1 MSGASMRPFD
11 ELDVSP
17 LEFWSTTMEERD
29 KTFSVL
35 RRERPLSWHRPM
47 QGGLLA
53 PDIDGVWVATS
64 HELIAEVSKKP
75 EIYSSAQGINMEDLS
90 EDIVEAASSML
101 GTDPP
106 KHGSLRKVI
115 SSAFTPKRVSLI
127 QEQIEGQAARI
138 VDDLLKEKEG
148 DFVKLVSKRLPMWTV
163 FEMLG
168 LEEELREETALHAEE
183 LVSWNDDD
191 VAAGRQPM
199 ELLNGA
205 LVSLLTIGMEF
216 AGRRRAEPKS
226 DLMTALVQAE
236 VDGRKL
242 TDDEIG
248 SFFVLLS
255 VAGNDTTRNT
265 TTIAA
270 RALQD
275 FPVQRALLMED
286 FDGRIGGAIE
296 EFVRWTSPVMS
307 FRRTVTE
314 DTVLG
319 GHDLLKG
326 DWVVMLY
333 TSGNRDESV
342 FVDPWKFDITRSPNP
357 HQGFGGGGPHFCMG
371 NFVAKMQLRA
381 IFDQLLHR
389 APNLRVGDPDFLTG
403 SFVRSV
409 KSMPCTVD

>member
-1 MSGASMRPFD
+1 M
-11 ELDVSP
+11 
-17 LEFWSTTMEERD
+17 
-29 KTFSVL
+29 
-35 RRERPLSWHRPM
+35 
-47 QGGLLA
+47 
-53 PDIDGVWVATS
+53 ATS